1 MHLCSILC
9 CISWPPSD
17 MHCISRLVSRQ
28 LPSLTTRNLHLSA
41 MAPVAVGDKVPSVNL
56 FENSP
61 GNKVDLAELC
71 AGKKVLI
78 FGLPGAFTAG
88 CSKTHLP
95 GYVQAADELRAKGVD
110 EIVCVSV
117 NDPFVMEAWGK
128 VQGADGKVRMLA
140 DTCGDLAKALDLQ
153 LDLVAVLGNVRCKRF
168 SMLVEDGTVAKVNIE
183 PDGTGLSCS
192 LADKMF

>member
-1 MHLCSILC
+1 
-9 CISWPPSD
+9 
-17 MHCISRLVSRQ
+17 
-28 LPSLTTRNLHLSA
+28 
-41 MAPVAVGDKVPSVNL
+41 MAPVAVGDKLPSVTL

-61 GNKVDLAELC
+61 GNKVNLAELC
-71 AGKKVLI
+71 SGKRVVI
-78 FGLPGAFTAG
+78 FGVPGAFTTG

-95 GYVQAADELRAKGVD
+95 GYIEAAPELKAKKGVND
-110 EIVCVSV
+110 IVCVSV

-128 VQGADGKVRMLA
+128 EQGADGKVRMLA

-168 SMLVEDGTVAKVNIE
+168 SMLVEDGTVTKVNIE

-192 LADKMF
+192 LADKMV

>member
-1 MHLCSILC
+1 
-9 CISWPPSD
+9 

-41 MAPVAVGDKVPSVNL
+41 MAPVAVGDKVPSVTL

-61 GNKVDLAELC
+61 ANKVDLAELC
-71 AGKKVLI
+71 AGKKVVI
-78 FGLPGAFTAG
+78 FGVPGAFTPG

-95 GYVQAADELRAKGVD
+95 GYVEAAADLKGKGIN

-128 VQGADGKVRMLA
+128 DQAADGKVRMLA

-153 LDLVAVLGNVRCKRF
+153 LDLAAVLGNMRCKRF

-183 PDGTGLSCS
+183 PDGTGLTCS
-192 LADKMF
+192 LADKIV

>member
-1 MHLCSILC
+1 
-9 CISWPPSD
+9 
-17 MHCISRLVSRQ
+17 
-28 LPSLTTRNLHLSA
+28 
-41 MAPVAVGDKVPSVNL
+41 MAPVAVGHKVPSVTL

-71 AGKKVLI
+71 SGKKVVI
-78 FGLPGAFTAG
+78 FGVPGAFTTG

-95 GYVQAADELRAKGVD
+95 GYVEAAAVLKAKGVD

-128 VQGADGKVRMLA
+128 DQGADGKVRMLA

-153 LDLVAVLGNVRCKRF
+153 LDLTAVLGNLRCKRF
-168 SMLVEDGTVAKVNIE
+168 SMLVEDGTVTKVNVE
-183 PDGTGLSCS
+183 PDGIGLTCS
-192 LADKMF
+192 LVDKII

>member
-1 MHLCSILC
+1 MLLR

-41 MAPVAVGDKVPSVNL
+41 MAPVAVGDKVPSVTL

-61 GNKVDLAELC
+61 ANKVDLAELC
-71 AGKKVLI
+71 AGKKVLLTFIIGKYQRCVGQVVI
-78 FGLPGAFTAG
+78 FGVPGAFTPG

-95 GYVQAADELRAKGVD
+95 GYVEAAADLKGKGIN

-128 VQGADGKVRMLA
+128 DQAADGKVR
-140 DTCGDLAKALDLQ
+140 
-153 LDLVAVLGNVRCKRF
+153 
-168 SMLVEDGTVAKVNIE
+168 
-183 PDGTGLSCS
+183 
-192 LADKMF
+192 